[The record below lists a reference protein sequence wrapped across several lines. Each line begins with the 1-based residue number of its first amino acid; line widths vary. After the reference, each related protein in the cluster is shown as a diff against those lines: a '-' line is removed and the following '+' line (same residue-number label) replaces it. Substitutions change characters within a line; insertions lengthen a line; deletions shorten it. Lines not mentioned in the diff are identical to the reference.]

1 MASLATAATERA
13 SIDAFRKDVI
23 EASMSVP
30 VLIDFWAEWCGPC
43 KALTP
48 LIERVVASYAGRI
61 KLVKI
66 DIDKNQT
73 IASQMRIQSVPTV
86 LAAVGG
92 QLMQGFVGA
101 VGEREIRALCDQLLA
116 ATPGAGGA
124 ADEIGPL
131 IAAGNEALDEG
142 AVVEASEIFTALAAE
157 APERADV
164 IAGLA
169 RALTAGGEVERALAA
184 LDALPEAARKDPVVA
199 QARAAAEL
207 ARAAGPAG
215 DLDAARAAAAAA
227 PDDMDAAFA
236 HANAAVA
243 AGERDEAADVLVA
256 MIARD
261 RAWSDAAAKTRLLQL
276 FEAVG
281 LADPWV
287 LAQRRRLA
295 AILFA

>member
-116 ATPGAGGA
+116 ATPGAGGG
-124 ADEIGPL
+124 ADEI
-131 IAAGNEALDEG
+131 
-142 AVVEASEIFTALAAE
+142 
-157 APERADV
+157 
-164 IAGLA
+164 
-169 RALTAGGEVERALAA
+169 
-184 LDALPEAARKDPVVA
+184 
-199 QARAAAEL
+199 
-207 ARAAGPAG
+207 
-215 DLDAARAAAAAA
+215 AAAAAA